1 MHAVNALPNWLPE
14 ETWSAF
20 VEMRR
25 KTLKKPATDFALML
39 ILKELY
45 KLRDLGHDPLACL
58 EQSIV
63 QGWADVYPLKAKKAE
78 RAAVSAF
85 SENQAKLKEEE
96 VRARGIDKNDLAENA
111 RKARERFHRPRPD
124 GETLQ

>member
-1 MHAVNALPNWLPE
+1 MTALPNWLPE
-14 ETWSAF
+14 ETWAAF

-58 EQSIV
+58 ESSIV
-63 QGWADVYPLKAKKAE
+63 NGYMDVYPPKAKKGE
-78 RAAVSAF
+78 RVATGEVART
-85 SENQAKLKEEE
+85 KEALNADSHE
-96 VRARGIDKNDLAENA
+96 ARGLTREQIAENA
-111 RKARERFHRPRPD
+111 RKAREKLGRRPTQQ
-124 GETLQ
+124 ELH